1 MSLIVET
8 GTAVEGAESY
18 ASIAQIDAYWAARP
32 HQGLSTTWAA
42 ATTGRKEGAA
52 REATAFQDAQFGPYY
67 RGTRRGYIQGLLFP
81 RTGTEDADGYP
92 LPDHPSQLIAATAEL
107 SARALSGALMP
118 DSTIDGTIKSFSETI
133 GPLSETT
140 VYQDGASAA
149 PRYGFLQGLMA
160 ALCDG
165 TQPGFNKPNWAWR

>member
-8 GTAVEGAESY
+8 GAGIEGAESY
-18 ASIAQIDAYWAARP
+18 ASIAQIDAYWAART
-32 HQGLSTTWAA
+32 HQAASTSWAA
-42 ATTGRKEGAA
+42 ATTGLKEGAA
-52 REATAFQDAQFGPYY
+52 REATAFLDATYGPYY
-67 RGTRRGYIQGLLFP
+67 RGTRTGYLQGLLWP
-81 RTGTEDADGYP
+81 RSGTEDVDGYA
-92 LPDHPSQLIAATAEL
+92 LPDLPTQLVSATAEL
-107 SARALSGALMP
+107 AVRALVGALMP
-118 DSTIDGTIKSFSETI
+118 DATIDGTIKSFSETI